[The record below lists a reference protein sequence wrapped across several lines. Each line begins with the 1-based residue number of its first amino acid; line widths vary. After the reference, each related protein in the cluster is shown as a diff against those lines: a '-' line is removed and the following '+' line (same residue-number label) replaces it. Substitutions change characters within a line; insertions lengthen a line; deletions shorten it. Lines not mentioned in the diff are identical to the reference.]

1 MKKKIFATCLVALL
15 AAAPAVAQVDFTSY
29 VALGD
34 SLTAGFASGSFMDW
48 YQERSYPAVLA
59 HQAGAPVFE
68 QPTISEPGIPAILE
82 LVSLLQNGQL
92 QPVIAPVGLIPGQPT
107 NALYPGIYNN
117 LGITGATLND
127 MIFKTGDLQN
137 FSPANAMFDLVLRD
151 GVHTALEFAIGAQ
164 PTFMTVWIGSND
176 VLPALLAGTPADGI
190 TMTPVDMFAL
200 LYNNAIGALATNTA
214 ADIVLIN
221 IPYMTE
227 TPFATSLDPFVDI
240 PGLGRWYLVA
250 DTGVLT
256 DDDLVTA
263 GAGGLIAQGYGLP
276 NGPPLPDNLDLLT
289 QQPGYVLRPG
299 EVDAINNQIDGYNAV
314 IADVGATY
322 GYPVFDVNTFFANI
336 TNGSGLPL
344 YGGVELTDQ
353 FLLGGIFSYD
363 GLHTQ
368 NIGSALVADELIQFI
383 NAEYGDS
390 IPRVNMAD
398 VLFEGDWQTGV
409 MPAKANEVILSPESF
424 DQLYKIFG
432 PKIES
437 TPQVRRPTTGRTTPG
452 SGVVRRKPGPTP

>member
-1 MKKKIFATCLVALL
+1 MKKTILATCLVALL

-68 QPTISEPGIPAILE
+68 MPTISEPGIPAILE
-82 LVSLLQNGQL
+82 LVSLLQDGQL
-92 QPVIAPVGLIPGQPT
+92 RPVIAPVGLIPGMPS
-107 NALYPGIYNN
+107 NAYFPGIYNN
-117 LGITGATLND
+117 LGIPGATLND
-127 MIFKTGDLQN
+127 MLFRTGDLEN

-151 GVHTALEFAIGAQ
+151 GIHTALEFAIGAQ
-164 PTFMTVWIGSND
+164 PTFATVWIGNND
-176 VLPALLAGTPADGI
+176 VLPALLAGTPIDGV
-190 TMTPVDMFAL
+190 TMTPVDIFAE
-200 LYNNAIGALATNTA
+200 LYNNAIGLLATNTS

-221 IPYMTE
+221 IPYSTE

-240 PGLGRWYLVA
+240 PVLGRWYLVA

-256 DDDLVTA
+256 DADLVVA
-263 GAGGLIAQGYGLP
+263 SAGGLIAQGYGLP
-276 NGPPLPDNLDLLT
+276 GGPPLPDNLDMLT

-299 EVDAINNQIDGYNAV
+299 EVDAINDRIDAYNAI
-314 IADVGATY
+314 IADAGATY
-322 GYPVFDVNTFFANI
+322 GYPVFDVNTYFAYI
-336 TNGSGLPL
+336 VSGQNLPL
-344 YGGVELTDQ
+344 FGAVELTAD

-363 GLHTQ
+363 GIHTQ

-390 IPRVNMAD
+390 IPRVNMAQ
-398 VLFEGDWQTGV
+398 VLFEGDWQSGAMPVKASEVV
-409 MPAKANEVILSPESF
+409 MSPEAF
-424 DQLYKIFG
+424 DQLYKVLG
-432 PKIES
+432 PKLER
-437 TPQVRRPTTGRTTPG
+437 TPQVRRPAAGSSDTGT
-452 SGVVRRKPGPTP
+452 SVVRRKPGPTP

>member
-1 MKKKIFATCLVALL
+1 MKKTILATCLVALL

-34 SLTAGFASGSFMDW
+34 SLTAGFASGSFMNW

-127 MIFKTGDLQN
+127 MIFRTGDLQN

-151 GVHTALEFAIGAQ
+151 GIHTALEFAIGAQ

-176 VLPALLAGTPADGI
+176 VLPAMLAGTPIDGV
-190 TMTPVDMFAL
+190 TMTPVDIFGL
-200 LYNNAIGALATNTA
+200 LYNNAVGALATNTA

-221 IPYMTE
+221 IPYIAE
-227 TPFATSLDPFVDI
+227 TPFATSLDPFIDI
-240 PGLGRWYLVA
+240 PDVGRWYLVA

-256 DDDLVTA
+256 DDDLVLASA
-263 GAGGLIAQGYGLP
+263 GEMIAQGYGTP
-276 NGPPLPDNLDLLT
+276 FGPPLPDNFDLLT

-299 EVDAINNQIDGYNAV
+299 EVDAINAQIDAYNAI
-314 IADVGATY
+314 IADAGALY
-322 GYPVFDVNTFFANI
+322 GYPVFDVNTLLTNI
-336 TNGSGLPL
+336 TNGSELPR
-344 YGGVELTDQ
+344 YGGIELTAD
-353 FLLGGIFSYD
+353 FLLGGIYSYD
-363 GLHTQ
+363 GIHTQ
-368 NIGSALVADELIQFI
+368 NIGSALLADELIQFI

-390 IPRVNMAD
+390 IPRVNMAE
-398 VLFEGDWQTGV
+398 VLFEGDWQSGV
-409 MPAKANEVILSPESF
+409 MPVKANEVIMSSESF
-424 DQLYKIFG
+424 EQLYKIFG

-437 TPQVRRPTTGRTTPG
+437 TSQVRRPVAGSTPTGL
-452 SGVVRRKPGPTP
+452 GVVRRKPGPTP